1 MTTKIPVI
9 DGHNDL
15 AWARREHHRYA
26 VDGLDAS
33 CPDLHTDL
41 PRLVAGGV
49 GGQFWSVWVD
59 PVLQGAEQVTAT
71 LEQIDFVH
79 RLVQAYPERLRFA
92 RTADDV
98 RTAMTD
104 GRIASLIGVEGGDQ
118 FNGSLAVLRQFARLG
133 ARYLT
138 LTWSRTTDWADSA
151 TDEARHG
158 GLTDF
163 GREVVR
169 ELNRIGV
176 VVDLAHVAPSTM
188 RDALAVSERPVMV
201 SHSCALALC
210 DHPRNVP
217 DDVLAAIGAGGG
229 VVMVA
234 FVPSFLSPARAEWVR
249 GGEQGEAP
257 LVGITDVADHIEH
270 VRDIAGVHAVGLG
283 ADYDGTDSMPDG
295 LGDVS
300 HYQDLLDELRTR
312 GWSEQELTALAHENV
327 LRVLE
332 ASDPDHLAFLDGSA
346 PPPRDAALTT
356 AVDAAARA
364 AALTPAVDAARDAGA
379 LVAAAADAEAH
390 DAQQPREPDAA
401 PRVLVVVNAK
411 ESAPRRLG
419 QWLEEQGI
427 SVEPVLGTDGLPESL
442 DGYAGLVMLGGG
454 LMPDD
459 DARAPWLAQER
470 ALALEAI
477 DADLPTLGICLGGQI
492 LAHVAGGEVRA
503 AFGPKERGATVI
515 STSDAGRA
523 DRVIGG
529 LGAAAPMIENHQ
541 DMITALP
548 PAAVLLGSSDAVEIQ
563 AFRLGERVY
572 GLQFHPEVGAQDLL
586 RWKEPTTP
594 APGDRPVAELI
605 EEAHGVH
612 EENTQAA
619 HALVSGFADH
629 VRSFARERSAR

>member
-1 MTTKIPVI
+1 MTAKIPVV

-15 AWARREHHRYA
+15 AWARREHHGYTVA
-26 VDGLDAS
+26 ALDAS

-41 PRLVAGGV
+41 PRLAAGGV

-79 RLVQAYPERLRFA
+79 RLVQAYPEQLRFA

-98 RTAMTD
+98 RAAMAD

-133 ARYLT
+133 ARYVT

-169 ELNRIGV
+169 EMNRIGV

-188 RDALAVSERPVMV
+188 RDALAVSTRPVMV

-217 DDVLAAIGAGGG
+217 DDVLAAIGAVGG

-234 FVPSFLSPARAEWVR
+234 FVPSFLSPARAAWVR

-257 LVGITDVADHIEH
+257 PVGIADVADHIEH

-283 ADYDGTDSMPDG
+283 ADYDGTDSMPAG

-300 HYQDLLDELRTR
+300 RYQDLLDELRTR

-346 PPPRDAALTT
+346 PPPR
-356 AVDAAARA
+356 A
-364 AALTPAVDAARDAGA
+364 AALTPAVDAAAREATAVDAAARDAA
-379 LVAAAADAEAH
+379 ARDAAAR

-419 QWLEEQGI
+419 RWLEEQGI
-427 SVEPVLGTDGLPESL
+427 VVEPVLGTDGLPESL

-529 LGAAAPMIENHQ
+529 LGSSAPMIENHQ
-541 DMITALP
+541 DMITELP
-548 PAAVLLGSSDAVEIQ
+548 PAAVLLGSSDAVDIQ

-572 GLQFHPEVGAQDLL
+572 GLQFHPEVGAHDLL

-605 EEAHGVH
+605 EEARGVD
-612 EENTQAA
+612 EENTQAS

-629 VRSFARERSAR
+629 VHSFARERTAR

>member
-1 MTTKIPVI
+1 MTTKIPVV

-15 AWARREHHRYA
+15 AWARREHHRYTVA
-26 VDGLDAS
+26 GLDAS

-41 PRLVAGGV
+41 PRLAAGGV

-79 RLVQAYPERLRFA
+79 RLVQAYPEQLRFA

-98 RTAMTD
+98 RAAMTD

-133 ARYLT
+133 ARYVT

-169 ELNRIGV
+169 EMNRIGV

-257 LVGITDVADHIEH
+257 PVGIADVADHIEH
-270 VRDIAGVHAVGLG
+270 VRDIAGGHAVGLG
-283 ADYDGTDSMPDG
+283 ADYDGTDSMPAG

-312 GWSEQELTALAHENV
+312 GWSEQELRALAHENV

-346 PPPRDAALTT
+346 PPPRDAALTP
-356 AVDAAARA
+356 AVDAAAH
-364 AALTPAVDAARDAGA
+364 
-379 LVAAAADAEAH
+379 VAEH
-390 DAQQPREPDAA
+390 RGEPDAA

-419 QWLEEQGI
+419 QWLEEQDI
-427 SVEPVLGTDGLPESL
+427 VVEPVLGTDGLPESL

-529 LGAAAPMIENHQ
+529 LGASAPMIENHQ

-572 GLQFHPEVGAQDLL
+572 GLQFHPEVGAHDLL
-586 RWKEPTTP
+586 RWKEPTSP